1 MMTTQAYDS
10 NILETAE
17 QVRVVWRRVEFKV
30 LIYDERDWGAWDG
43 SANFESFDLLC
54 IPLPLHLTNTTD
66 DIYLDTSCNK

>member
-30 LIYDERDWGAWDG
+30 LIYDERDWGLG
-43 SANFESFDLLC
+43 RERQFR
-54 IPLPLHLTNTTD
+54 IV
-66 DIYLDTSCNK
+66 